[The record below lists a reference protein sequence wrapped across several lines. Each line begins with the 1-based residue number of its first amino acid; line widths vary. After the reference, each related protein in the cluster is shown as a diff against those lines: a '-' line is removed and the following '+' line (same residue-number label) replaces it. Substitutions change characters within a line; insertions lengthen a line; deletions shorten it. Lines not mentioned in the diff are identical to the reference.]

1 MATPPPVSASTTL
14 LTTKGEK
21 YLLDER
27 NNERPISDSSV
38 FNLLKGKAVT
48 GDTALFSGNRDDY
61 RISDNQDGT
70 YSVASLKGTD
80 TVSNIQNLQFNDGY
94 VLLIT

>member
-1 MATPPPVSASTTL
+1 MSAWTAS
-14 LTTKGEK
+14 
-21 YLLDER
+21 
-27 NNERPISDSSV
+27 NFPISDSGV

-48 GDTALFSGNRDDY
+48 GDTAIFSGNRDDY

-80 TVSNIQNLQFNDGY
+80 TVSNIQNLQFDDGY
-94 VLLIT
+94 VLLI